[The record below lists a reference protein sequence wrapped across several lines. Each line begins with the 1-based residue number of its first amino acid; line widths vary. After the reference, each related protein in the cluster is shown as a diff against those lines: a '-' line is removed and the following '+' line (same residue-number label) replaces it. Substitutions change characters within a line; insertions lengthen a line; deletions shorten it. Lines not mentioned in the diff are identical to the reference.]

1 MRHRRW
7 RKRDDDDKPIPAR
20 ILVFLA
26 YPQLDDLEILMADVT
41 LLTDQNVTGTVAIEA
56 TDGTLV
62 TVPFDAGTFAAAI
75 DNTTDFEVTSAPDD
89 TTVTVKALGTAT
101 TADATLTVAGSVG
114 GVALEAFTT
123 TFAATVPAPV
133 AAKIAVTFA
142 APVAN

>member
-26 YPQLDDLEILMADVT
+26 YPQLDDLEIL
-41 LLTDQNVTGTVAIEA
+41 NVTGTVAIEA